1 MSSTRLTLVLPPLS
15 QLNTPYPS
23 TAYLAR
29 ALGEAGRECSLRD
42 LGLDLMLQV
51 FSRDGLAA
59 IFDELET
66 RDELPEPAWRALAL
80 RTQHCRVITPVIR
93 FLQGK
98 DRTLASRVVDGS
110 LLPAGP
116 RVDAADLSHFGE
128 MSLDDAAR
136 RLCTLYI
143 EDLADLIT
151 STIDI
156 GFGLSRYGHH
166 LTTGP
171 VPWGPIATRLVRSTL
186 PTPGSWRAARRRS
199 ELLSVQPLPFLQAWL
214 GWSGSSSNP

>member
-29 ALGEAGRECSLRD
+29 ALADAGRDCTLRD
-42 LGLDLMLQV
+42 LGLELMLRV
-51 FSRDGLAA
+51 FSAEGIGA

-80 RTQHCRVITPVIR
+80 RAQHSRVVTPVIR

-98 DRTLASRVVDGS
+98 DRTLASRIVDGS
-110 LLPAGP
+110 FLPLGP
-116 RVDAADLSHFGE
+116 RVAAADLSHFGD

-143 EDLADLIT
+143 EDLAAGEWAFHQGV
-151 STIDI
+151 IDK
-156 GFGLSRYGHH
+156 
-166 LTTGP
+166 
-171 VPWGPIATRLVRSTL
+171 VPGSHPADPGAFRLVDQHRL
-186 PTPGSWRAARRRS
+186 PPRR
-199 ELLSVQPLPFLQAWL
+199 
-214 GWSGSSSNP
+214 